1 MLFQQVI
8 GQQEVKQRLLN
19 LVQEDRTPHALMLH
33 GPSGSGKLAL
43 AVAMMQYIACRDR
56 QVGDACGTCPS
67 CVKFRKLVHPD
78 LHFVFPVLKTSK
90 VTKDPVSDLFMEEWR
105 VAFTNNPYLSENDWY
120 EHIGAENK
128 QGIINKEESLQVIR
142 KLGFKPY
149 ESEFRM
155 MIIWFPEKMNQPAA
169 NKLLKLIEEPPEN
182 TVIIMVSEQTDRI
195 LPTILSRTQLM
206 HIPPLTA
213 SEIREGLME
222 REPDEPERIEDA
234 VRRSNGNFNM
244 ALQTLRED
252 QREQQYFDHFTSLMR
267 LCYARNIIEI
277 NDWVEQIAG
286 IGRERQKQLLEYAL
300 RILRESFI
308 FHLGNDDLNYMSV
321 KERSFVEKFSP
332 FIHQGNIHELAAAFD
347 LAVNHIEANGNP
359 RIILMD
365 LSIGIIKLLMVKA
378 PQPT

>member
-8 GQQEVKQRLLN
+8 GQQEARQRLLN

-33 GPSGSGKLAL
+33 GPPGTGKLAL
-43 AVAMMQYIACRDR
+43 AVATMQYISCLDR
-56 QVGDACGTCPS
+56 QVGDSCGTCPS

-90 VTKDPVSDLFMEEWR
+90 VTRDPVSDLFMEEWR
-105 VAFTNNPYLSENDWY
+105 EAFLNNPYLSENEWY

-128 QGIINKEESLQVIR
+128 QGIINKEESLQIIR

-149 ESEFRM
+149 ESAYRM
-155 MIIWFPEKMNQPAA
+155 MVIWLPEKMNQPAA

-182 TVIIMVSEQTDRI
+182 TVIILVSEQTDRI

-213 SEIREGLME
+213 TEVREGLME
-222 REPDEPERIEDA
+222 RASDHRDGIEDA
-234 VRRSNGNFNM
+234 VRRSNGNFNV
-244 ALQTLRED
+244 ALQTLRDD
-252 QREQQYFDHFTSLMR
+252 QREQQYFDLFTSLMR
-267 LCYARNIIEI
+267 LCYARNIIEV
-277 NDWVEQIAG
+277 NDWVDRVAG
-286 IGRERQKQLLEYAL
+286 LGRERQKQLLEYGL
-300 RILRESFI
+300 RILRESFV
-308 FHLGNDDLNYMSV
+308 HGLGNEEISFVSV

-332 FIHQGNIHELAAAFD
+332 FIHPGNIHGLAAAFE
-347 LAVNHIEANGNP
+347 LAANHIEANGNP

-378 PQPT
+378 PQPI